1 MRPRAAATNSDRAG
15 SARPSAPASRTAVSW
30 RAVRLMPRSR
40 SLTDRGL
47 TPAALASSCCVSP
60 APARNCRSN
69 PANPEVASSTAAPSH
84 HPQPR
89 QRQKAP
95 HGQGPCPR
103 LSRPGARATSP
114 GTGTGQ
120 PAPRARSGRPG
131 RSPGPARRYRPPARS
146 CPACPVHAAR
156 RRHPVG
162 LLCAARVRITPGHGH
177 TRTNGSPGGPGGLRR
192 PGQNRSS
199 DPCPRAYPGGEALMG
214 GQNPP
219 RSRGPWRKVQQRDRP
234 PLPGRRTR
242 LPRQGSRRSRRYGR
256 PARRERCRPS
266 GVNR

>member
-1 MRPRAAATNSDRAG
+1 M
-15 SARPSAPASRTAVSW
+15 
-30 RAVRLMPRSR
+30 MPRSR

-47 TPAALASSCCVSP
+47 TPAALASSCCVSR
-60 APARNCRSN
+60 ASARSCRSN
-69 PANPEVASSTAAPSH
+69 PANPVVACSAMTAASPPPS
-84 HPQPR
+84 PQPAR
-89 QRQKAP
+89 SNK
-95 HGQGPCPR
+95 HGAERACTKDY
-103 LSRPGARATSP
+103 PGQA
-114 GTGTGQ
+114 
-120 PAPRARSGRPG
+120 PAPPVPAPASPLPG
-131 RSPGPARRYRPPARS
+131 PAAAAQDRSPGPARRHRPPARS
-146 CPACPVHAAR
+146 AGLPRHPAAR

-177 TRTNGSPGGPGGLRR
+177 TRTNASPGGPAGLHR

-199 DPCPRAYPGGEALMG
+199 DPCPRAYPGGEALTG

-234 PLPGRRTR
+234 PLPGCRTR
-242 LPRQGSRRSRRYGR
+242 LPGQGSRRSRRYGR